1 MEKVFAYI
9 RLFRIE
15 HALMLV
21 VAVFL
26 AENIAFGAALP
37 SDSEIIRLLPAP
49 AIILFSLC
57 VPLFIEMGSFALND
71 YFDVKTDK
79 ANKRLDRPIASGEI
93 SPKAAL
99 VAAAVA
105 YALGIAASFALP
117 AACIAIAIVFA
128 ALSVLYNWKLKDLPL
143 VGNAYIAASMAIP
156 FLFGGLV
163 ITDSLHPALLA
174 IAAVAF
180 VAGLGREIIK
190 SIEDVKGDVK
200 HRNSKTLPAVIG
212 KANAAGIAA
221 ACYFLLVPLSF
232 LPFFYGL
239 KMTTL
244 ALGLVA
250 ITALAFALMGYSV
263 AHGQEKPSLE
273 AARKASLLALG
284 VGLLGY
290 AATLI

>member
-1 MEKVFAYI
+1 MGFSAYI

-21 VAVFL
+21 FAVLFAEFL
-26 AENIAFGAALP
+26 AAGADGTPLP
-37 SDSEIIRLLPAP
+37 SAP
-49 AIILFSLC
+49 IILLSLC

-79 ANKRLDRPIASGEI
+79 ANRRLDRPIASGEI
-93 SPKAAL
+93 PPKAAL
-99 VAAAVA
+99 AASAVA

-117 AACIAIAIVFA
+117 APCIAIAAIFA
-128 ALSVLYNWKLKDLPL
+128 ALSILYNWKLKDLPL
-143 VGNAYIAASMAIP
+143 LGNAYIAASMAIP

-163 ITDSLHPALLA
+163 VSETLHPALLA
-174 IAAVAF
+174 IAGVAA

-190 SIEDVKGDVK
+190 SIEDVEGDVK
-200 HRNSKTLPAVIG
+200 HRNSRTLPAVIG
-212 KANAAGIAA
+212 KQSAAGIAA
-221 ACYFLLVPLSF
+221 ACYFVLVPLSF

-244 ALGLVA
+244 SLGLVA

-263 AHGQEKPSLE
+263 VRGQEKPGLE
-273 AARKASLLALG
+273 ATRKASLLALG
-284 VGLLGY
+284 TGLVGY
-290 AATLI
+290 AASLP